1 MAPKNKLFNTLAA
14 VAVGTIA
21 TGSFVASATDAYAVD
36 AGQQLSAEEDKKCS
50 GDKEC
55 SADKDC
61 SGDTKCS
68 GEGQCSGEDKK
79 EE

>member
-1 MAPKNKLFNTLAA
+1 MAPKNKMFNTLAA

-21 TGSFVASATDAYAVD
+21 VGSFVASAANAYAVD
-36 AGQQLSAEEDKKCS
+36 AGQQISAEEDKKCS

-68 GEGQCSGEDKK
+68 GEGQCSADKK
-79 EE
+79 E

>member
-1 MAPKNKLFNTLAA
+1 MAPRNKMFNTLAA

-21 TGSFVASATDAYAVD
+21 AGAFVSTVADAHAAD
-36 AGQQLSAEEDKKCS
+36 NNQLIYSDHDKSCS

-55 SADKDC
+55 SGDKDC

-68 GEGQCSGEDKK
+68 GEGQCSAEDSH
-79 EE
+79 E